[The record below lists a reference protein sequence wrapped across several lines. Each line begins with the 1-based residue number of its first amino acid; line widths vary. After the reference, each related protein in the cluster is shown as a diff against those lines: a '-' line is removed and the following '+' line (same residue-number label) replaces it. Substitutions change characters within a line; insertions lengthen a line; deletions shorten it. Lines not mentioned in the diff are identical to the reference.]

1 MGSKS
6 GRAGKEKPD
15 FNVVGATKELE
26 EIFLTGKIKL
36 IAADELPSIYVLSL
50 TSTPT
55 RSEWDFVV

>member
-6 GRAGKEKPD
+6 RRTWKEKPNFD
-15 FNVVGATKELE
+15 IVGATE
-26 EIFLTGKIKL
+26 EIEDLFLTGKIKVV
-36 IAADELPSIYVLSL
+36 AADELSSIYVLSL